1 MNASPRDRAPTPP
14 AAGSTYAL
22 LRRVVDVRPGEVKA
36 MLLSC
41 LYFFFALSSYFILRP
56 IRDEMAVAS
65 GARTLPWLFSGTLAA
80 MLVANPLY
88 AAVVA
93 RLPVRRFVAVTYAFF
108 ALNLIVFYV
117 LWRGSIAEVATG
129 RAFFIWTSVFNLFV
143 VSVFWGVMADLFH
156 HTQAK
161 RLFGFIAVGGTLGSV
176 SGSAITSFLVK
187 EVGVPNLLLVSATFI
202 IIAILLVG
210 SLPPRATVA
219 AAVAPGEGG
228 DTRDTHERE
237 LIGGSVWAGF
247 TRVMTSPYLAGIAV
261 FLFLYTFGSTVMYF
275 AQTEIIGEFYK
286 DRELRTA
293 ILARIELTTQLIA
306 GIGQAFLTARII
318 RVAGLSV
325 TLAAVPLV
333 SIIGFTALGM
343 TAWGVLPLLATAVVF
358 GIARRSTE
366 FMLTN
371 PSRKILFTVIS
382 REDKYKANSFIETV
396 VYRFGDQATSW
407 SYAGLT
413 ALGLTLTGIAWVTV
427 PLSAIYLA
435 LGVWLGRR
443 QKELASQQAS
453 MTLAAGPPVGSP
465 SGATV
470 RQPAAGS
477 ASTN

>member
-1 MNASPRDRAPTPP
+1 MNAPPRGPANAPPT
-14 AAGSTYAL
+14 AGSTHAF

-80 MLVANPLY
+80 MIVANPLY

-108 ALNLIVFYV
+108 ALNLVVFYV

-161 RLFGFIAVGGTLGSV
+161 RLFGFIAVGGTLGSI
-176 SGSAITSFLVK
+176 SGSAITSFLAQ

-202 IIAILLVG
+202 VIAILLVG
-210 SLPPRATVA
+210 SLPPRSAVA
-219 AAVAPGEGG
+219 ASIEKGEAI
-228 DTRDTHERE
+228 DVRADRDRE

-247 TRVMTSPYLAGIAV
+247 TRVIQSPYLAGIAV
-261 FLFLYTFGSTVMYF
+261 FLLLYTFGSTVMYF
-275 AQTEIIGEFYK
+275 AQTEIIGAFYK

-293 ILARIELTTQLIA
+293 ILGRIELTTQVIA
-306 GIGQAFLTARII
+306 GLGQAFLTARII
-318 RVAGLSV
+318 RVAGLSA

-333 SIIGFTALGM
+333 SIVGFTALGM

-396 VYRFGDQATSW
+396 VYRAGDQLTSW

-413 ALGLTLTGIAWVTV
+413 ALGLTLTGIAWVAV
-427 PLSAIYLA
+427 PLSAIYLG
-435 LGVWLGRR
+435 LGFWLGRR
-443 QKELASQQAS
+443 QRELASQQSS
-453 MTLAAGPPVGSP
+453 MTPAAGSPIGSP
-465 SGATV
+465 VAAAA